1 MVAAIPKPKRPDNR
15 ARRYALNM
23 KTTKELRDRLEERAN
38 VTGRSF
44 TLEVEQQL
52 IKSFQLEEQCALQD
66 EIKAEM
72 RGTIA
77 ALEARIAFID
87 ERNRTLYPDDSA
99 RALGHAFALALTAA
113 RHASGRDWREDH
125 AASAIVAGVVRR
137 LMDRNSRGGE
147 AGSMAASLFDKGR
160 IAATADSIATTLS
173 AYVVEALPPLPP
185 LQPQDDPANWTSRA
199 HTAATFRDKATGNLL
214 QVVKGPEF
222 DLADAEADRSLGSD
236 YRSAIDHFRPIRD
249 TVDVENFIVHALKDG
264 STSWERLS
272 GNGEKVHVLAGQ
284 DAPPATPFKSSVEQP
299 AGHRVGPEEAARDF
313 VSVADPK
320 RPAAIFDGSD
330 FADLGMEMVGD
341 DPDKAS
347 DEAPAPAPAPTKRR
361 AKAKVGS

>member
-52 IKSFQLEEQCALQD
+52 IKSFELEEQCALQD

-185 LQPQDDPANWTSRA
+185 LQPQDDPGNWTSRA

-222 DLADAEADRSLGSD
+222 DLADAEADRSLCPD

-272 GNGEKVHVLAGQ
+272 GSGEKVHVLAGQ
-284 DAPPATPFKSSVEQP
+284 DAPPAPEP
-299 AGHRVGPEEAARDF
+299 AL
-313 VSVADPK
+313 
-320 RPAAIFDGSD
+320 RPATPDEIASMTPARGQLHPSIGDQAIH
-330 FADLGMEMVGD
+330 D
-341 DPDKAS
+341 DAVSGLPLVQAEKAANAKQ
-347 DEAPAPAPAPTKRR
+347 EEPAAAPPAKTR
-361 AKAKVGS
+361 ARKAKVEA